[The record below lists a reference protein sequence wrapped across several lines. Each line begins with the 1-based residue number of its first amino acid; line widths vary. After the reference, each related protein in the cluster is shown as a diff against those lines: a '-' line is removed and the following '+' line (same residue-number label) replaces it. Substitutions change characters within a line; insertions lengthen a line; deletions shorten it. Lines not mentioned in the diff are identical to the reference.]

1 VRVLIASTLLL
12 AACGAPPPPAPEG
25 LDNSVRFI
33 MNEFY
38 ADDPTFGA
46 GLTGLLNW
54 VDTEGSDLLDVDPNV
69 GNVADFRL
77 DTLLTADDT
86 AQMPTTH
93 GRDPSAAPGVVGLAE
108 LECGWDEGEQVH
120 ARPDQDVVFED
131 EWTRY
136 DRTYE
141 SPRAPY
147 EAAREAGEYPVVSA
161 DVDPATAVWDS
172 DELAPVFMK
181 TSNALGTS
189 SVGIDFDYTLD
200 LHFRHGVFDV
210 QDEPVH
216 AMVILTWLAESA
228 ESVNSDNFL
237 YQVYSVDL
245 IVSRGDGR
253 GLRMVANYTEVGPVE
268 SNADLVQVLGVN
280 RILDFA
286 EHLNDICTGT
296 RELPAE

>member
-1 VRVLIASTLLL
+1 MRVLIASTLLL

-25 LDNSVRFI
+25 LDDSVRFI

-54 VDTEGSDLLDVDPNV
+54 VDTEGGDLLDVDPNV

-120 ARPDQDVVFED
+120 ARPDQDMVFED

-147 EAAREAGEYPVVSA
+147 EAAREAGEYPGISA

-172 DELAPVFMK
+172 EKP
-181 TSNALGTS
+181 T
-189 SVGIDFDYTLD
+189 
-200 LHFRHGVFDV
+200 
-210 QDEPVH
+210 
-216 AMVILTWLAESA
+216 
-228 ESVNSDNFL
+228 
-237 YQVYSVDL
+237 
-245 IVSRGDGR
+245 
-253 GLRMVANYTEVGPVE
+253 
-268 SNADLVQVLGVN
+268 
-280 RILDFA
+280 
-286 EHLNDICTGT
+286 
-296 RELPAE
+296 